1 MKNRRQQLFAAGIYT
16 ANAVIWWINFVMRWQ
31 REETLPTATL
41 ALTVIWTFCA
51 VVWWLRLRNEHKQE
65 TQG

>member
-1 MKNRRQQLFAAGIYT
+1 MKNRKQQLFAAGIYT
-16 ANAVIWWINFVMRWQ
+16 ANAVIWWINFVMRWY
-31 REETLPTATL
+31 REGNLPTATL

-51 VVWWLRLRNEHKQE
+51 VVWWLRLRNENKQE